1 MKRLKVLMLVS
12 NLRISNGV
20 SSFAMNYFRHI
31 DHSKIQIDFA
41 LYSDISTP
49 YYTEIKQ
56 CGSKIFILPSIK
68 NIFEHIRRCRN
79 ILSQEKYDI
88 IHDNTLMLS
97 FPMMFIAKQ
106 LNIPVR
112 ILHSHN
118 SQLGETAL
126 KNIRNRLFMPLLLG
140 VVNHHF
146 ACSNLAGKNMF
157 GNASYT
163 VIPNVISSKKFNFD
177 IEIRDNIRKKL
188 NINNKFIIGSV
199 GRLAYQKNPFFAV
212 DVIVEAKKL
221 IPNLL
226 YWWIGTG
233 SLDNQVKEYIKSK
246 NADKYIFLLGNRT
259 DVPALYQ
266 AMDLFF
272 MPSTFE
278 GLGIVAIEAEAT
290 GLPCLVSDT
299 VPGDISYTDL
309 VSFFSIKEDPADIAI
324 LIQQQKKKIY
334 NRGGYNNALLESSFS
349 DKNAGNFLFQIYA
362 EMFNCTDRKR

>member
-1 MKRLKVLMLVS
+1 M
-12 NLRISNGV
+12 
-20 SSFAMNYFRHI
+20 
-31 DHSKIQIDFA
+31 
-41 LYSDISTP
+41 
-49 YYTEIKQ
+49 
-56 CGSKIFILPSIK
+56 
-68 NIFEHIRRCRN
+68 
-79 ILSQEKYDI
+79 
-88 IHDNTLMLS
+88 
-97 FPMMFIAKQ
+97 
-106 LNIPVR
+106 
-112 ILHSHN
+112 
-118 SQLGETAL
+118 
-126 KNIRNRLFMPLLLG
+126 
-140 VVNHHF
+140 
-146 ACSNLAGKNMF
+146 
-157 GNASYT
+157 
-163 VIPNVISSKKFNFD
+163 
-177 IEIRDNIRKKL
+177 
-188 NINNKFIIGSV
+188 
-199 GRLAYQKNPFFAV
+199 
-212 DVIVEAKKL
+212 
-221 IPNLL
+221 

-309 VSFFSIKEDPADIAI
+309 VSFFSIKEAPADIAI

-334 NRGGYNNALLESSFS
+334 NRRGYNNALLESSFS